1 MDFYYQLFNLI
12 VLFLFVIIA
21 IIFSAISRK
30 ILPVIP
36 AFFVSII
43 VYIITTNG
51 FLAGISLLLVTSI
64 LQLKSY

>member
-21 IIFSAISRK
+21 IIFSAVSRK
-30 ILPVIP
+30 ILHVIP

-43 VYIITTNG
+43 IYIITTNG
-51 FLAGISLLLVTSI
+51 FLAGISLLLITSI
-64 LQLKSY
+64 LQLKIY

>member
-1 MDFYYQLFNLI
+1 MDFNYQLFNLI

-21 IIFSAISRK
+21 VIFSAISRK
-30 ILPVIP
+30 ILHVIP
-36 AFFVSII
+36 AFFISVI
-43 VYIITTNG
+43 VYVITTNG